1 MRITFIYR
9 MHTPEAR
16 RPLWQYILEASEEQR
31 GNPWVIMGDFNV
43 VLRPSDREG
52 GDRFWHSHNDEFMDC
67 INQAEVQQI
76 PYNGMRLTWHNGQ
89 QGPNAIMEKLDWIL
103 CNEGFANKWRLAK
116 ATFLPMQDSDHNAMV
131 LNLHP
136 K

>member
-1 MRITFIYR
+1 
-9 MHTPEAR
+9 MHTLEAR

-43 VLRPSDREG
+43 MLRPSDREG

-76 PYNGMRLTWHNGQ
+76 PYNGMRLTRHNGQ
-89 QGPNAIMEKLDWIL
+89 QGRMPS
-103 CNEGFANKWRLAK
+103 WRSLIGYCVMK
-116 ATFLPMQDSDHNAMV
+116 DLQTNGD
-131 LNLHP
+131 
-136 K
+136 